1 MYVFVLDTSRIYIHI
16 SSYFKTSPT
25 KYQYTFSLHTGLQ
38 IPLLKVRFVLDKG
51 CSDIIWKKTHLFSFL
66 INWQILIKLLSAS
79 TLNKSKQIM
88 RKVKKLW
95 FRRKKSNRL
104 NDMCRVTGS
113 KVMLMVLLF
122 LVAIIQN
129 FLIKS
134 IIVKICKFRVS

>member
-1 MYVFVLDTSRIYIHI
+1 
-16 SSYFKTSPT
+16 
-25 KYQYTFSLHTGLQ
+25 
-38 IPLLKVRFVLDKG
+38 
-51 CSDIIWKKTHLFSFL
+51 
-66 INWQILIKLLSAS
+66 
-79 TLNKSKQIM
+79 M

-122 LVAIIQN
+122 LVVIIQN

>member
-1 MYVFVLDTSRIYIHI
+1 
-16 SSYFKTSPT
+16 
-25 KYQYTFSLHTGLQ
+25 
-38 IPLLKVRFVLDKG
+38 
-51 CSDIIWKKTHLFSFL
+51 
-66 INWQILIKLLSAS
+66 
-79 TLNKSKQIM
+79 M